1 MRIPY
6 GTMKE
11 TFRSILLKHGFGD
24 EEAEIASSIFAD
36 NSLDGVYTHG
46 LNRFPK
52 IIEDTDKGLINPSAR
67 AETVFR
73 AGAFERWNGHRG
85 FGPVNAALAIDRAM
99 ELASEHAVGIVA
111 LGNNNHW
118 LRGGTY
124 GLRAAGK
131 GYASICWTNTI
142 ANLPPWGGRDP
153 KLGNNP
159 LVISVPRRNG
169 VHFVLDIA
177 MSQFS
182 YGKLELYRL
191 NGKKLPFPGGYDE
204 DGKLTDDPAA
214 IEKTRRGLPIGYH
227 KGSGLSLALDLLG
240 SMLALGNTVGDI
252 TSSGAESGVTQI
264 MMAFDPRMT
273 GSMDDEDSII
283 SRIIDFTQSSAPVE
297 EDGKVLYPGEH
308 SYKIRQ
314 DNLQNGIPVIDE
326 VWERVQ
332 SL

>member
-1 MRIPY
+1 
-6 GTMKE
+6 MKE
-11 TFRSILLKHGFGD
+11 TFRSILLKHGFG
-24 EEAEIASSIFAD
+24 EKEAEIGASVFAD
-36 NSLDGVYTHG
+36 NSLYGVYTHG

-52 IIEDTDKGLINPSAR
+52 IIEDTDKGFINPSAR
-67 AETVFR
+67 VETVFS
-73 AGAFERWNGHRG
+73 AGAFERWDGHRG

-124 GLRAAGK
+124 GLMAAGK

-214 IEKTRRGLPIGYH
+214 IEKTRRSLPIGYH

-297 EDGKVLYPGEH
+297 EDGKVLYPG
-308 SYKIRQ
+308 
-314 DNLQNGIPVIDE
+314 
-326 VWERVQ
+326 
-332 SL
+332 